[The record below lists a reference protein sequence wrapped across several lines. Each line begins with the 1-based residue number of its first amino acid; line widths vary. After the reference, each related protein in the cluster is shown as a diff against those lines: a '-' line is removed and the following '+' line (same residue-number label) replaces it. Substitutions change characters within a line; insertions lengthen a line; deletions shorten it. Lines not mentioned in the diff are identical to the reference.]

1 VPTDTAQVSLMES
14 PDTVVVAKEKKTEHI
29 VQTGE
34 TLYAI
39 ANQYEVGVMDLVNWN
54 NLSLQEAIKPGQVI
68 RLTEGPS
75 APPTEPAPVVPVEL
89 DHIVK
94 PTDTLYSI
102 ARKYD
107 VTIQD
112 LMTWNDKKDFTL
124 AVGER
129 LKVKRR

>member
-1 VPTDTAQVSLMES
+1 MTGPPVPGSI
-14 PDTVVVAKEKKTEHI
+14 KKI
-29 VQTGE
+29 K
-34 TLYAI
+34 
-39 ANQYEVGVMDLVNWN
+39 
-54 NLSLQEAIKPGQVI
+54 EAIKKK
-68 RLTEGPS
+68 RLSWKDINEHVKKVLYLKYAHGLSKVT
-75 APPTEPAPVVPVEL
+75 PVEL

-124 AVGER
+124 AVGEK
-129 LKVKRR
+129 LKIKRR

>member
-1 VPTDTAQVSLMES
+1 MLRKFLLEIAVNRWRLKEV
-14 PDTVVVAKEKKTEHI
+14 KEKKTEHT

-39 ANQYEVGVMDLVNWN
+39 ASQYELGVMDLVNWN
-54 NLSLQEAIKPGQVI
+54 NLSLQQSIKPGQVI
-68 RLTEGPS
+68 RLTEPQ
-75 APPTEPAPVVPVEL
+75 PTPASEKAAAEPIEL

-112 LMTWNDKKDFTL
+112 LMAWNDKKDFTL
-124 AVGER
+124 AVGEK

>member
-1 VPTDTAQVSLMES
+1 
-14 PDTVVVAKEKKTEHI
+14 
-29 VQTGE
+29 
-34 TLYAI
+34 
-39 ANQYEVGVMDLVNWN
+39 MDLVNWN
-54 NLSLQEAIKPGQVI
+54 NLSLQESIKPGQVI
-68 RLTEGPS
+68 KLVEPPPERQQSSQRRGP
-75 APPTEPAPVVPVEL
+75 VDL

-112 LMTWNDKKDFTL
+112 LMAWNDKKDFTL
-124 AVGER
+124 AVGEK